1 MLSPNT
7 TNRRQLLHWRPL
19 HGVMIALALIAPL
32 MLTAWLGGAEALQRV
47 KHFPLGLLLLMLVMA
62 FVCWN
67 LNAARL
73 RLMLGGRAGRL
84 GQRGALGIELA
95 SKFALC
101 ATPGGS
107 GGPATLLL
115 LLARRGFPPAKGAAV
130 FLIDQGCDLLFFLA
144 MLSGLVLFSLL
155 SDAQWPHQSL
165 VQWALVGLAFMAT
178 LVSVIM
184 RYLPRLLRARG
195 IQTAWPSRFQR
206 SWLARRLLRCRYAL
220 KVTLALPR
228 TTLLVMMLLT
238 TAHWLMRYSL
248 LYLAVLGVG
257 GHADWMWTFLTQM
270 LAMAASQFSFL
281 PGGAGAAEIGVGSL
295 LLPLMGREQAAAA
308 VLVWRLVSYHLYL
321 AAGAPLF
328 ALYSYR
334 MLRRSPENKAP
345 GNISSENMRSK
356 SKHRQVR

>member
-1 MLSPNT
+1 MYSTNT
-7 TNRRQLLHWRPL
+7 TNRRQRLKWRPI
-19 HGVMIALALIAPL
+19 HGVMIALALMAPL
-32 MLTAWLGGAEALQRV
+32 VFTAWLGGAEALQRV
-47 KHFPLGLLLLMLVMA
+47 KQFPLGLLLLMLVMA
-62 FVCWN
+62 FACWN

-107 GGPATLLL
+107 GGPVTLLM
-115 LLARRGFPPAKGAAV
+115 LLAQRGFPPAKGAAM
-130 FLIDQGCDLLFFLA
+130 FLIDQGCDLLFFLT

-155 SDAQWPHQSL
+155 SDTQWPHQSL
-165 VQWALVGLAFMAT
+165 VQWALVGLALMAT
-178 LVSVIM
+178 LVIMVM
-184 RYLPRLLRARG
+184 RYLPSLLRSSRAG
-195 IQTAWPSRFQR
+195 MPWPSRYR
-206 SWLARRLLRCRYAL
+206 RRWLTRRLLRCRHAL
-220 KVTLALPR
+220 KVTLELPR
-228 TTLLVMMLLT
+228 STLFAMMLLT

-248 LYLAVLGVG
+248 LYLAVVGVG

-281 PGGAGAAEIGVGSL
+281 PGGAGAAEVGVGGL
-295 LLPLMGREQAAAA
+295 LLPLMERDQAAAA

-328 ALYSYR
+328 MLYSYR
-334 MLRRSPENKAP
+334 MLRHAP
-345 GNISSENMRSK
+345 TP
-356 SKHRQVR
+356 

>member
-1 MLSPNT
+1 MHSTNT
-7 TNRRQLLHWRPL
+7 SSRQLLKWRPI
-19 HGVMIALALIAPL
+19 HGVLVALALITPL
-32 MLTAWLGGAEALQRV
+32 VLTAWLGGADALQRV
-47 KHFPLGLLLLMLVMA
+47 KHFPLGLLLLMLVIA

-73 RLMLGGRAGRL
+73 RLMLNGRAGTL

-107 GGPATLLL
+107 GGPVTLLI
-115 LLARRGFPPAKGAAV
+115 LLAQRGFPPAKGAAM

-155 SDAQWPHQSL
+155 SDTQWPHQSL
-165 VQWALVGLAFMAT
+165 VQWALVGLALLAT
-178 LVSVIM
+178 VVITLI
-184 RYLPRLLRARG
+184 RYLPRLLRAPS
-195 IQTAWPSRFQR
+195 INTPWPNRYR
-206 SWLARRLLRCRYAL
+206 RRWLARRLLRCRHAL
-220 KVTLALPR
+220 KVTLELPGS
-228 TTLLVMMLLT
+228 TLCAMLLLT
-238 TAHWLMRYSL
+238 TLHWLMRYSL

-257 GHADWMWTFLTQM
+257 GQADWMWTFLTQM

-281 PGGAGAAEIGVGSL
+281 PGGAGAAEVGVGTM
-295 LLPLMGREQAAAA
+295 LLPLMEREQAAAA

-328 ALYSYR
+328 MLYSYR
-334 MLRRSPENKAP
+334 MLRRSQTP
-345 GNISSENMRSK
+345 
-356 SKHRQVR
+356 